1 MKVIVFGLGNF
12 GKALA
17 IQMSEMGHEVIGV
30 DKSIAKAEMLKDQL
44 SHTICFDST
53 NPAAIQQL
61 PIRDTDLAIVAIG
74 EDEGASILTTAVL
87 KTSGFKRI
95 ISRALSPTHESV
107 LEAMGID
114 EIAHPEQDSAE
125 RLAKKLNLKIA
136 IESFE
141 IDRNYSIVE
150 IKTPLEFVNRS
161 ILEVDPRRNHNIN
174 IVTILRKMSRKN
186 LLGIRTTEWT
196 SIGVVKPEEVFLEDD
211 ILVVFGENVCITKIC
226 NNGNKVPF

>member
-1 MKVIVFGLGNF
+1 MKAIIFGLGNF

-17 IQMSEMGHEVIGV
+17 LQLSEMGHEVIGV
-30 DKSIAKAEMLKDQL
+30 DKSLDKVEEMKDKI
-44 SHTICFDST
+44 SHTICMDAT

-61 PIRDTDLAIVAIG
+61 PISDTDLAIVAIG
-74 EDEGASILTTAVL
+74 ENEGASILTTAVL
-87 KTSGFKRI
+87 KTSGIKRI

-107 LEAMGID
+107 MEAMGIE

-150 IKTPLEFVNRS
+150 IKTPPDFIGKSV
-161 ILEVDPRRNHNIN
+161 IEVDPRRNYNIN
-174 IVTILRKMSRKN
+174 IVTILRKTIRKN
-186 LLGIRTTEWT
+186 LLGIRTTELM
-196 SIGVVKPEEVFLEDD
+196 SIGVVTPEEVFLEDD
-211 ILVVFGENVCITKIC
+211 ILVVFGENPCITEIC
-226 NNGNKVPF
+226 NGKM

>member
-1 MKVIVFGLGNF
+1 MRAIIFGLGNF

-17 IQMSEMGHEVIGV
+17 LQLSEMGHEVIGV
-30 DKSIAKAEMLKDQL
+30 DKSLDKVEEMKDKIL
-44 SHTICFDST
+44 HTICMDAT

-61 PIRDTDLAIVAIG
+61 PISDTDLAIVAIG
-74 EDEGASILTTAVL
+74 ENEGASILTTAVL
-87 KTSGFKRI
+87 KTSGIKRI

-107 LEAMGID
+107 MEAMGIE

-150 IKTPLEFVNRS
+150 IKTPPEFIGKSV
-161 ILEVDPRRNHNIN
+161 IEVDPRRNYNIN
-174 IVTILRKMSRKN
+174 IVTILRKTIRKN
-186 LLGIRTTEWT
+186 LLGIRTTELM
-196 SIGVVKPEEVFLEDD
+196 SIGVVTPEEVFLEDD
-211 ILVVFGENVCITKIC
+211 ILVVYGENPCIAEIC
-226 NNGNKVPF
+226 NGKM

>member
-1 MKVIVFGLGNF
+1 MRAIIFGLGNF

-17 IQMSEMGHEVIGV
+17 LQLSEMGHEVIGV
-30 DKSIAKAEMLKDQL
+30 DKSLDKVEEMKDKI
-44 SHTICFDST
+44 SHTICMDAT

-61 PIRDTDLAIVAIG
+61 PISDTDLAIVAIG
-74 EDEGASILTTAVL
+74 ENEGASILTTAVL
-87 KTSGFKRI
+87 KTSGIKRI

-107 LEAMGID
+107 MEAMGIE

-150 IKTPLEFVNRS
+150 IKTPPEFIGKSV
-161 ILEVDPRRNHNIN
+161 IEVDPRRNYNIN
-174 IVTILRKMSRKN
+174 IVTILRKTIRKN
-186 LLGIRTTEWT
+186 LLGIRTTELM
-196 SIGVVKPEEVFLEDD
+196 SIGVVTPEEVFLEDD
-211 ILVVFGENVCITKIC
+211 ILVVFGENPCIAEIC
-226 NNGNKVPF
+226 NGKM

>member
-1 MKVIVFGLGNF
+1 MRAIIFGLGNF

-17 IQMSEMGHEVIGV
+17 LQLSEMGHEVIGV
-30 DKSIAKAEMLKDQL
+30 DKSLDKVEEMKDKI
-44 SHTICFDST
+44 SHTICMDAT

-61 PIRDTDLAIVAIG
+61 PISDTDLAIVAIG
-74 EDEGASILTTAVL
+74 ENEGASILTTAVL
-87 KTSGFKRI
+87 KTSGIKRI

-107 LEAMGID
+107 MEAMGIE

-150 IKTPLEFVNRS
+150 IKTPPEFIGKSV
-161 ILEVDPRRNHNIN
+161 IEVDPRRNYSIN
-174 IVTILRKMSRKN
+174 IVTILRKTIRKN
-186 LLGIRTTEWT
+186 LLGIRTTELM
-196 SIGVVKPEEVFLEDD
+196 SIGVVTPEEVFLEDD
-211 ILVVFGENVCITKIC
+211 ILVVFGENPCITEIC
-226 NNGNKVPF
+226 NGKM

>member
-1 MKVIVFGLGNF
+1 MKVIVIGLGNF

-17 IQMSEMGHEVIGV
+17 IQLSEMGHEVIGV
-30 DKSIAKAEMLKDQL
+30 DKSYDKVEMMKDKM
-44 SHTICFDST
+44 SHTVALDAT

-74 EDEGASILTTAVL
+74 EDEGASILTAAVL
-87 KTSGFKRI
+87 KTSGFRRI
-95 ISRALSPTHESV
+95 IARALSSTHDNV
-107 LEAMGID
+107 LEAMGIE

-150 IKTPLEFVNRS
+150 IKTPEEFVGKS
-161 ILEVDPRRNHNIN
+161 VLEVDPRRNHNIN
-174 IVTILRKMSRKN
+174 IVTILRKTSRKN
-186 LLGIRTTEWT
+186 LLGVRTTEWA
-196 SIGVVKPEEVFLEDD
+196 SIGVVKPDEVFLEDD
-211 ILVVFGENVCITKIC
+211 ILVVFGENPCITKIC
-226 NNGNKVPF
+226 VEQ